1 MHPCAAVSHRGGHG
15 KADAA
20 VKIPQE
26 EFLSWAESAYL
37 STGHQRFTWK
47 ILSKL
52 TGYSQPR
59 LSMQKGRGYIESFVV
74 IAFSRGLGL
83 DPVQQL
89 LTFPYFGRLLRKDD
103 PTEEEVLALVSTQDL
118 TRELQY
124 RLGAPDR
131 GDQPLSSEPE
141 NLGFLRWYDAAVK
154 RGESLRIAEEM
165 NITPTVLSSRNIR
178 NTWSMGELHDMCEAG
193 DLNYRMSL
201 VAAGHITLEEAGYGS
216 DLRERTLENVADDQF
231 FTYLRQALGHMAR
244 QARAVTDLRR
254 MSEHLG

>member
-1 MHPCAAVSHRGGHG
+1 M
-15 KADAA
+15 
-20 VKIPQE
+20 KIPQE

-37 STGHQRFTWK
+37 STGQHRFSWK

-52 TGYSQPR
+52 TGYSQAR

-74 IAFSRGLGL
+74 IAFARGLGL

-89 LTFPYFGRLLRKDD
+89 LTFPYFGRLLRAEA
-103 PTEEEVLALVSTQDL
+103 PTQEEILALVSTQDL
-118 TRELQY
+118 ARELRY

-131 GDQPLSSEPE
+131 GDEPLSSEAE

-154 RGESLRIAEEM
+154 RGEGVRIAAEM
-165 NITPTVLSSRNIR
+165 NITAPVLSSRNIR

-201 VAAGHITLEEAGYGS
+201 VAAGHITLEEAGYGA
-216 DLRERTLENVADDQF
+216 DLREQTLENIADDQF
-231 FTYLRQALGHMAR
+231 FTYFKQALGHMER
-244 QARAVTDLRR
+244 QARAITDLRR